1 MTNAHTLRKNVT
13 KRRIL
18 QLIVENHALSIALI
32 MNTLNLSYATVF
44 RYLKLLSEEDVIE
57 VYRQGSLIYAKIK
70 ENSET
75 QRHINQRTQQSQ

>member
-13 KRRIL
+13 KRSIL

-57 VYRQGSLIYAKIK
+57 CTDKGVSFTLRSKRIQKLNGI
-70 ENSET
+70 
-75 QRHINQRTQQSQ
+75 